1 MNSAGKF
8 PETPMSE
15 TYWFTI
21 SKDELEKP
29 TKDDH
34 WRGNQDEKQAKSFF
48 NSLVAYRR
56 WIISIGHVKSFERK
70 KVFRHLPRLFESLIW
85 WNKEV

>member
-1 MNSAGKF
+1 
-8 PETPMSE
+8 MSE

-29 TKDDH
+29 TKDYH
-34 WRGNQDEKQAKSFF
+34 WRGNQDEKQDFGPPKSLF

-56 WIISIGHVKSFERK
+56 WIISIGHVKSFEGK
-70 KVFRHLPRLFESLIW
+70 KVFRHLAMLFNL
-85 WNKEV
+85 NL